1 MSDNADSGWA
11 SLLWLPTPV
20 LHFAP
25 RCRPSP
31 TQPNDPTLT
40 STTGCPVHGG
50 VPAAK
55 ASRKGERTQTGEV
68 RPFAILGKA
77 SAPHGSLLR
86 QDSTEAEGGPGAG
99 LALYLPHAGHP
110 PVESRSPS
118 LESGV
123 TTARPSW
130 LALFQRSE
138 RAKLG
143 SAGHGG
149 PQPELPTSPTGGTE
163 RPADTQGKHRWLA
176 VSWTRTPHLTPIGR
190 ESYHAQFVFNPS
202 PSNSDRLLRKVGAN

>member
-77 SAPHGSLLR
+77 GAPHGSLLR

-99 LALYLPHAGHP
+99 LALY
-110 PVESRSPS
+110 
-118 LESGV
+118 
-123 TTARPSW
+123 
-130 LALFQRSE
+130 
-138 RAKLG
+138 
-143 SAGHGG
+143 
-149 PQPELPTSPTGGTE
+149 
-163 RPADTQGKHRWLA
+163 
-176 VSWTRTPHLTPIGR
+176 
-190 ESYHAQFVFNPS
+190 
-202 PSNSDRLLRKVGAN
+202 